1 MFYFRLLNAGF
12 LSLRVV
18 LLLYTRLIVR
28 RSELEDLAYV
38 EGQVISLTLCVR
50 SVVRIMTRS
59 MYAVVNQKLS
69 WNSEVELTKKACN
82 ELAFLSENVD
92 SLDFHFP
99 WEPTMFFTSC
109 GL

>member
-1 MFYFRLLNAGF
+1 MFDFRLLNAGF

-18 LLLYTRLIVR
+18 LILYTRLIVR

-38 EGQVISLTLCVR
+38 EGQVIWLILCVR

-69 WNSEVELTKKACN
+69 
-82 ELAFLSENVD
+82 
-92 SLDFHFP
+92 
-99 WEPTMFFTSC
+99 
-109 GL
+109 